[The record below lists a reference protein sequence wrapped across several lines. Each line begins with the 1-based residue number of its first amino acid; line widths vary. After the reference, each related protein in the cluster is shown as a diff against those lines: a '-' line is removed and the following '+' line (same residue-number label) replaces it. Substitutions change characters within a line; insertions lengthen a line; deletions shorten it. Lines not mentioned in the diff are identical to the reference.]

1 MENEL
6 CRTACSANN
15 LGPLRVND
23 QLTRERAEERV
34 FASFSEA
41 HIDFLPTYKYDM
53 LTDDYDT
60 SDKQRVPAWTDR
72 VLFRGDVTC
81 TTYQRIDTLRISDHR
96 PVFALLTFNVIDVN
110 RDAEVKV
117 RETILG
123 DLRRELATVVVYCL
137 GDAALA
143 VQDVQAVFEVFGS
156 VVIVDQQLADSATLV
171 TFETIEAAEKAI
183 RAEHVEVDGMPVKVS
198 CFQLKSCFAAPC
210 MKADVPYE
218 HALLVCVSTA
228 CCRVLSIEAGASRA
242 SSHSPVSTSR

>member
-72 VLFRGDVTC
+72 V
-81 TTYQRIDTLRISDHR
+81 Q
-96 PVFALLTFNVIDVN
+96 VFYTPIVKMALSF
-110 RDAEVKV
+110 
-117 RETILG
+117 
-123 DLRRELATVVVYCL
+123 
-137 GDAALA
+137 
-143 VQDVQAVFEVFGS
+143 F
-156 VVIVDQQLADSATLV
+156 
-171 TFETIEAAEKAI
+171 
-183 RAEHVEVDGMPVKVS
+183 
-198 CFQLKSCFAAPC
+198 
-210 MKADVPYE
+210 
-218 HALLVCVSTA
+218 ST
-228 CCRVLSIEAGASRA
+228 
-242 SSHSPVSTSR
+242 HF